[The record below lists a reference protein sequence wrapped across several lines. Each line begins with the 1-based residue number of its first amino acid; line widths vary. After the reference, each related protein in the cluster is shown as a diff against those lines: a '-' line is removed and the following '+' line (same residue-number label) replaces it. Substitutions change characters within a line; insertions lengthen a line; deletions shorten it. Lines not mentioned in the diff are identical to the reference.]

1 MKFAANS
8 AYHDLASPKQHISL
22 KIFEKKMAYIKGIVV
37 FKPKGLRIVE
47 RNSRNSHKALGTY
60 SKVIM
65 GS

>member
-1 MKFAANS
+1 
-8 AYHDLASPKQHISL
+8 LASPKQHISL